1 MNNGGAWFFDGVN
14 LVEEGVLR
22 DLGKGELEVFL
33 EVIWEHV
40 SKSGLEDKLEGELE
54 VLSLFSILANL
65 SEVRKA
71 NILNERS
78 SSREFL
84 GNENKSKI
92 VSSGNVI

>member
-40 SKSGLEDKLEGELE
+40 SKSGFKDKLEGELE

-71 NILNERS
+71 NILNEGS
-78 SSREFL
+78 SS
-84 GNENKSKI
+84 
-92 VSSGNVI
+92 